1 MLGMGMA
8 SMTVVEMVSDSC
20 SSFRPPPRKVTA
32 STNMNALVTLKN
44 GPMGMRSA
52 PRWMRKK
59 MSASTAHAATKPAQ
73 IISVSPTA
81 LLKSA

>member
-52 PRWMRKK
+52 PR
-59 MSASTAHAATKPAQ
+59 
-73 IISVSPTA
+73 
-81 LLKSA
+81 